1 MERKIMFSCV
11 DISKDFS
18 GMHALD
24 RVNMEIYEG
33 EIIGLIG
40 ENGAGKSTLL
50 KIIMG
55 FQQQTSGKMCIYNE
69 LFAPMSTKEA
79 NQRGIGMVYQEQSLV
94 ANLTVAQ
101 NIFFGF
107 EKRFLRFGF
116 VDWGRINREAKEVM
130 KECGAEGIDPKKKV
144 SELNFATRQ
153 MVEISKVLNSV
164 KMSGASKYLIL
175 LDEPTSLLN
184 DEEIKILFC
193 QVRRLREEGHSVIFV
208 SHRLDEV
215 LELTDR
221 IYVFKDG
228 SCVGE
233 VKTPGADEGVLYEM
247 MVGRSSSGEYYK
259 VERQTVPE
267 EEIILEVEELCLI
280 GAFKD
285 VSFQLHKGE
294 ALGICG
300 VVGSGKEELCSVII
314 GDEKADRGKVTVF
327 HSEKKFRSPEDALR
341 CGITAIPKERR
352 TEGIIGIRSVGENI
366 TISNLK
372 KLGKG
377 IFLSGR
383 TVEEKGNEW
392 IERLAVKCKD
402 VNSPVQLLSGGN
414 AQKVVFARALQSGC
428 KILILN
434 HPTRGVDIGAKEEI
448 YSLIRDITEQGVAVI
463 ILGDTLEEC
472 IALSSTILV
481 MKDGLVTKRY
491 DAPKEN
497 KPEQVDIVRF
507 MM

>member
-1 MERKIMFSCV
+1 MEKKKMFSCV
-11 DISKDFS
+11 NITKDFS
-18 GMHALD
+18 GMHALEH
-24 RVNMEIYEG
+24 VNIEIHEG

-55 FQQQTSGKMCIYNE
+55 FQPQTDGKMFIYDE
-69 LFAPMSTKEA
+69 VFAPASTKDA
-79 NQRGIGMVYQEQSLV
+79 NRKGIGMVYQEQSLV
-94 ANLTVAQ
+94 TNLTVAQ

-107 EKRFLRFGF
+107 EKQFSRCGF
-116 VDWGRINREAKEVM
+116 INWGRINQETKEVL
-130 KECGAEGIDPKKKV
+130 KESGTEGIEPRKKV

-153 MVEISKVLNSV
+153 MVEIAKVLNSV
-164 KMSGASKYLIL
+164 RMSGASKYLIL

-184 DEEIKILFC
+184 DEEIQILFQ
-193 QVRRLREEGHSVIFV
+193 QVRKLKEEGHSIIFV

-228 SCVGE
+228 NCVGE
-233 VKTPGADEGVLYEM
+233 VKTQGADEAILYEM
-247 MVGRSSSGEYYK
+247 MVGRATSGEYYK
-259 VERQTVPE
+259 VERQVVPTE
-267 EEIILEVEELCLI
+267 EVVLEVKGLCLS

-285 VSFQLHKGE
+285 VSFQLHRGE

-300 VVGSGKEELCSVII
+300 VVGSGKEELCSVIM
-314 GDEKADRGKVTVF
+314 GDEKADKGEMAVF
-327 HSEKKFRSPEDALR
+327 NSKKKFASPKDALR

-352 TEGIIGIRSVGENI
+352 TEGIIGIRPVGENI
-366 TISNLK
+366 AISNLK
-372 KLGKG
+372 GLSKG
-377 IFLSGR
+377 IFLSGKR
-383 TVEEKGNEW
+383 LEEKGNEW
-392 IERLAVKCKD
+392 IERLTIKCKD
-402 VNSPVQLLSGGN
+402 VNSPVQSLSGGN

-428 KILILN
+428 EILILN

-448 YSLIRDITEQGVAVI
+448 YSLIRDITEKGVAVI
-463 ILGDTLEEC
+463 VLGDTLDEC
-472 IALSSTILV
+472 IALSSSILV

-491 DAPKEN
+491 EAPKEK